1 MLRCCSRCRGS
12 GATEKSDCYRFS
24 SRRLWSATWPKLI
37 AFGLILLY
45 QIGIV
50 VQAMRYLRRWQWRA
64 RDIGIG
70 LTRVVVIF
78 AIALVPVR
86 AWMSRH
92 RPPDAN
98 DEHMR
103 YRAEFSS
110 ELNHVPGEQLAI
122 VRYSSDHDPG
132 EEWVYNR
139 ADIDH
144 AKIVWAR
151 EIPGEDIRPLL
162 DYFRNRE
169 VWLVEPDADP
179 PKLTVWPQAWLE

>member
-1 MLRCCSRCRGS
+1 
-12 GATEKSDCYRFS
+12 
-24 SRRLWSATWPKLI
+24 
-37 AFGLILLY
+37 
-45 QIGIV
+45 
-50 VQAMRYLRRWQWRA
+50 
-64 RDIGIG
+64 
-70 LTRVVVIF
+70 
-78 AIALVPVR
+78 
-86 AWMSRH
+86 MSRH